1 MSEERVLF
9 EVERMLMDNVQILHL
24 MKSDPGT
31 LDFLFNLV
39 SDMGHARLGIPLH
52 QNVHKVVV
60 EQGGDENCQRLLEN
74 IIRPA
79 MYSIECASPD
89 GTGAA
94 VFIYRCFNAASIIS
108 LYDHHR
114 MPVDDF
120 RFKVD
125 VARMARDVVGEWVDF
140 LFQSLNSES
149 TYYTCRSEGYC
160 VCECRSY
167 CFSSAFSTMGSIT
180 KNMVMMCTVVKI
192 LAFLVRGNMSPNPT
206 LDEVTVV

>member
-1 MSEERVLF
+1 MKIITPKFSGLGNFYMARAITFSTRRPRPAMGFGYSSKRSDFFFERLGALQNEKENENKSNGMSEERVLF
-9 EVERMLMDNVQILHL
+9 EVERMLMDNVQILNL

-31 LDFLFNLV
+31 LDFLFKLV

-60 EQGGDENCQRLLEN
+60 EQGGDENYQHLLEN
-74 IIRPA
+74 TIRPA
-79 MYSIECASPD
+79 MYSIECAFPG

-94 VFIYRCFNAASIIS
+94 VFIYRCFNAASIIC
-108 LYDHHR
+108 LYDRHR

-140 LFQSLNSES
+140 
-149 TYYTCRSEGYC
+149 
-160 VCECRSY
+160 
-167 CFSSAFSTMGSIT
+167 
-180 KNMVMMCTVVKI
+180 
-192 LAFLVRGNMSPNPT
+192 
-206 LDEVTVV
+206 

>member
-1 MSEERVLF
+1 MGFGYSSTRSDFFFGRLGALQNKSKSKSKSNGMSEERVLF

-52 QNVHKVVV
+52 QNVHKVELK
-60 EQGGDENCQRLLEN
+60 EQAGDENYQRLLEN

-79 MYSIECASPD
+79 MYSIECASP
-89 GTGAA
+89 GETSAA

-108 LYDHHR
+108 LYDRHW

-140 LFQSLNSES
+140 
-149 TYYTCRSEGYC
+149 
-160 VCECRSY
+160 
-167 CFSSAFSTMGSIT
+167 
-180 KNMVMMCTVVKI
+180 
-192 LAFLVRGNMSPNPT
+192 
-206 LDEVTVV
+206 